1 MGRKEERR
9 NKEKRSNERRWFCFC
24 STCNIEYILIYV
36 CLNILVLNVKV
47 KGMKYP
53 HTLYLTPFTFNYFVI
68 LKQTEGL
75 PSHKLLENNRLL
87 SIIKLFETNKA

>member
-1 MGRKEERR
+1 
-9 NKEKRSNERRWFCFC
+9 
-24 STCNIEYILIYV
+24 
-36 CLNILVLNVKV
+36 
-47 KGMKYP
+47 MKYP